1 MLVPSI
7 FANNFM
13 DDFMDDMF
21 RVPYATT
28 KQMPAMN
35 VDVKEFDNRY
45 QIDFELPG
53 FEKEDIHA
61 DLKDG
66 YLTVSAERTENRAE
80 KDEKGTYIRR
90 ERYQGSC
97 QRSFFVGKE
106 ITEEDIHASFK
117 NGVLQMEIP
126 KKDAQPAA
134 EKKHYISIEG

>member
-21 RVPYATT
+21 RAPYANT
-28 KQMPAMN
+28 KQMSAMN

-61 DLKDG
+61 NLKDG
-66 YLTVSAERTENRAE
+66 YLTVSAERTENREE
-80 KDEKGTYIRR
+80 KDEKGKYIRR

-117 NGVLQMEIP
+117 NGVLEMEIP
-126 KKDAQPAA
+126 KKDAQPAV
-134 EKKHYISIEG
+134 EKKHYITIEG